1 MQQDNPDDKRKRRR
15 WLLLLLLLLS
25 FGLGAGWWQVRRS
38 LPATEV
44 AGNGAPEPSRLAT
57 ADGIVPDAVNLGE
70 VRPDADAEARDRDA
84 AKGVQR
90 ARTAARNG
98 NKRSGP
104 GADALAEALLAADP
118 AGAGI
123 PDGALPGSFAEGAP
137 LLAAAD
143 PATPGGFAPEATPG
157 ALTSPDAVNPGA
169 ANGGFIPGA
178 VTQVTPVP
186 EPSTYLML
194 LAELGLLTA
203 VAKRRRQ
210 QA

>member
-157 ALTSPDAVNPGA
+157 ALTSPCREPWRRQRWLHSGGRDPGYA
-169 ANGGFIPGA
+169 
-178 VTQVTPVP
+178 PVP

-194 LAELGLLTA
+194 LAGLGLLTA